1 MAKKSWR
8 EATMEYLDAFERA
21 VGPEGGVIPPRPPIP
36 MPEFVMPVRKVTRA
50 ELEREFPKPD
60 EN

>member
-1 MAKKSWR
+1 
-8 EATMEYLDAFERA
+8 MEYLDAFERA